1 MRDPNATRTVRSLL
15 LAGIAAAAVFAS
27 PGTASADEVKPT
39 AKGIAGCALLGGEV
53 VVFGEAIF
61 GVRSPAAYLIGA
73 GVGVVGGGVGGF
85 FLEKA
90 VSDGRIPAYTLA
102 GGLAL
107 IIPALV
113 VAFDQTRY
121 LPTEG
126 AREDKPAP
134 GPPAEPGKPGGGAV
148 VGADPAPGGA
158 PAAPSPGSTTPAT
171 PTAAPSTPPPAT
183 PPAGGGGG
191 GTPAPQSLFDVHEG
205 NFRLGAPVPAVRPMF
220 TVAQEKD
227 LAVKSTGT
235 ELRFPVVHVTF

>member
-1 MRDPNATRTVRSLL
+1 MRDTTAFRSVLF
-15 LAGIAAAAVFAS
+15 AGIAAAAVLAC
-27 PGTASADEVKPT
+27 PADASADEVKPT

-73 GVGVVGGGVGGF
+73 GAGAVAGGVGGF
-85 FLEKA
+85 FLEKG

-121 LPTEG
+121 MPSEG
-126 AREDKPAP
+126 AREDKNVPV
-134 GPPAEPGKPGGGAV
+134 GPPAEPGKPGGGSV
-148 VGADPAPGGA
+148 VGAEPGAA

-171 PTAAPSTPPPAT
+171 PATPAPAT
-183 PPAGGGGG
+183 PPAGGGTGG
-191 GTPAPQSLFDVHEG
+191 GTPAPQSLIDVRLHEARA
-205 NFRLGAPVPAVRPMF
+205 FRMGAPIPAIRPMF
-220 TVAQEKD
+220 TVAEENQ